1 MERELAMPLSME
13 SEVIFKKISSFV
25 SHNVLL
31 YIEKYMNGQENYLKT
46 IGEQL
51 ELHSTFQSYTAY
63 SSVPIVNHGILNH
76 EDIVR

>member
-1 MERELAMPLSME
+1 MPLSME

-25 SHNVLL
+25 NHNVLL

-51 ELHSTFQSYTAY
+51 ELHSTFQKYTAY
-63 SSVPIVNHGILNH
+63 SGVPIVNHGILNH